1 MNKKIHRFLRQ
12 NIEDL
17 WKKLADQNSAYRHQ
31 ASANLHLFA
40 APTHLAYFNMC
51 FENSAAECVP
61 GAQAAANFFRTQA
74 LKHVSE
80 SFFLRVQENPDVA
93 SLNTQ
98 SDALRQTCFWPL
110 DQGALAKKGFFNK
123 AFLQGCDF
131 YVRATK
137 NDAEAC
143 TFFYTS
149 MAQAFAI
156 TFDEARS
163 LLARFCKIG
172 TLYVAQQKGV
182 QNLLDPNAF
191 CGHVLIVHDAHKRAA
206 GYMLSGSLDVQ
217 KALLGAAMQ
226 DASDVGC
233 LGFLFPFN
241 PLCENPVLKK
251 DPVTEDK
258 MLGEKSAAPN
268 VGTFDL
274 YPNPFVDEK
283 VWQGVEYSGLYTA
296 KKHRAA

>member
-1 MNKKIHRFLRQ
+1 MNQKIHKFLRQ

-17 WKKLADQNSAYRHQ
+17 WKKLAGQNSAYRHQ
-31 ASANLHLFA
+31 SGSNLHLFA

-51 FENSAAECVP
+51 FEDSAAECVP
-61 GAQAAANFFRTQA
+61 DKQVAASFFHAQAP
-74 LKHVSE
+74 KHVSE
-80 SFFLRVQENPDVA
+80 SFFLRVQANPDVS

-110 DQGALAKKGFFNK
+110 DQGALAKKGFLNK
-123 AFLQGCDF
+123 AFLQECDF

-137 NDAEAC
+137 NDAAAHA
-143 TFFYTS
+143 FFYTS
-149 MAQAFAI
+149 MAKAFAI

-163 LLARFCKIG
+163 LLACFYKIG
-172 TLYVAQQKGV
+172 TLYVAQQKTA

-206 GYMLSGSLDVQ
+206 AYMISGPLYVQ

-226 DASDVGC
+226 DASDAGC

-241 PLCENPVLKK
+241 PLRENPVLKK
-251 DPVTEDK
+251 DPAAADK

-268 VGTFDL
+268 VSTFAL
-274 YPNPFVDEK
+274 YPNPFVDKK

-296 KKHRAA
+296 IKERAA